1 MDIWGFGGY
10 ERRFGVF
17 ERDLWR
23 DIEEGRGLVCLSENE
38 ESGESGLKIWW
49 FLKWGELIVF
59 MS

>member
-49 FLKWGELIVF
+49 FLKWGEK
-59 MS
+59 